1 MAAGARTPH
10 VRKLEVVIREEAVK
24 KMTSM
29 PAWSRR
35 RFLESGSAA
44 AAIAAV
50 WGCTPDERTR
60 ADGSRPLLDESR
72 TSPPPPLTGPR
83 RSLAAPG
90 PMIPPCPAILLT
102 VNGRPGDPDEIS
114 VLWTFVVNGDPPQIG
129 VSAGFEHQAR
139 ELLELHDEFVLN
151 VPLASMIEAFDTVDM
166 NSGSVADKFE
176 LSGLT
181 RGAATVVDAPTV
193 EESPIHCECRII
205 ESLAVPP
212 VRKLFIAEVV
222 ATTAT
227 EGAVD
232 DGGRLIVPNVDFFGM
247 TAGSGEHYTMGRRVG
262 NIGMTVGRSDIKY

>member
-1 MAAGARTPH
+1 MIRTTSGRQCRRAAVSSDAG
-10 VRKLEVVIREEAVK
+10 
-24 KMTSM
+24 M
-29 PAWSRR
+29 PGWSRR

-44 AAIAAV
+44 AAVAAV
-50 WGCTPDERTR
+50 WGCAPGERPRAGDPEHDTR
-60 ADGSRPLLDESR
+60 TGPS
-72 TSPPPPLTGPR
+72 PPLTGPR
-83 RSLAAPG
+83 HSLAAPG
-90 PMIPPCPAILLT
+90 PMLPPCPAILLT

-151 VPLASMIEAFDTVDM
+151 VPLASMIQAFDTVDM
-166 NSGSVADKFE
+166 NSARVADKFG

-181 RGAATVVDAPTV
+181 RGAAAVVDAPTV
-193 EESPIHCECRII
+193 EESPIHCECRILD
-205 ESLAVPP
+205 SLLVPP

-222 ATTAT
+222 ATTAI

-232 DGGRLIVPNVDFFGM
+232 DTGRLIVPGVDFFGM
-247 TAGSGEHYTMGRRVG
+247 TAGSGEHYTMGRRIG